1 MNTRTRTHRKHIE
14 LHILTT
20 EHQNSSEKYFEKLL
34 YIRSYNAKDCGT
46 QFCSIVHVFKT
57 DNTSLLNK
65 NSYKKNKN

>member
-34 YIRSYNAKDCGT
+34 YIRNYNAKDCGT
-46 QFCSIVHVFKT
+46 QFCTITHNCEDRSYL
-57 DNTSLLNK
+57 TSESK
-65 NSYKKNKN
+65 NHKKNNN